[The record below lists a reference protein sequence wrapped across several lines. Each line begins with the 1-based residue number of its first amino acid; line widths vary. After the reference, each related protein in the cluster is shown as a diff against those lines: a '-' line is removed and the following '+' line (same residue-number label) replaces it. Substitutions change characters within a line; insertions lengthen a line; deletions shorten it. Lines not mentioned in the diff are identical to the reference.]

1 MTSTMEIYDQERGN
15 VPRCA
20 EIAPEQRRLIG
31 ALSLPDPGYLLGML
45 FDASAGRRFC
55 EVAL

>member
-1 MTSTMEIYDQERGN
+1 MIL
-15 VPRCA
+15 
-20 EIAPEQRRLIG
+20 IATWFSEGRR
-31 ALSLPDPGYLLGML
+31 AQHLPDPGYLLGML